1 LAPMLLSGCTGILSA
16 SALPTLLP
24 TEYIPT
30 VIALTAEAIIAC
42 AATPTHT
49 LTDTPQATPTPRQ
62 TTSQTITAATAT
74 PSPTAAGANQ
84 PPSTSAPTPTHLPPI
99 EIPYADIQ
107 IISPG
112 ALSRVVTPIKLHAFL
127 IPGAGGRVRVE
138 LLGEDGH
145 LLYRKIFVFDT
156 PVDARVNLLVDLDFE
171 ISGVAETARLVVS
184 IDDSYGRLKSLA
196 SENVILL
203 SLGNPDINPPG
214 DLLELI
220 VIQQPTP
227 KVLIQGG
234 TLTVSGLVRSA
245 SEQPLL
251 IELIATDGRII
262 GSRLA
267 GIATSPEGGHRLFAA
282 EVPYHVNS
290 PTWVRLTVSE
300 RGTRLPGVTQL
311 SSLEILLGP

>member
-1 LAPMLLSGCTGILSA
+1 MSRLAEVSDISEISRA
-16 SALPTLLP
+16 K
-24 TEYIPT
+24 
-30 VIALTAEAIIAC
+30 
-42 AATPTHT
+42 
-49 LTDTPQATPTPRQ
+49 
-62 TTSQTITAATAT
+62 AATAT
-74 PSPTAAGANQ
+74 ATLSHTAANDNQ
-84 PPSTSAPTPTHLPPI
+84 PPSTSAPPPPPPI

-112 ALSRVVTPIKLHAFL
+112 ALSRVVTPLKVHAFL

-138 LLGEDGH
+138 LLGEDGR
-145 LLYRKIFVFDT
+145 LLYRTIFVFDS
-156 PVDARVNLLVDLDFE
+156 PSDARVNLWVDLDFE

-184 IDDSYGRLKSLA
+184 VDDSYGRLKSLA

-203 SLGNPDINPPG
+203 SWGNPDINPPG
-214 DLLELI
+214 DLLAPI

-234 TLTVSGLVRSA
+234 KLLVSGLVRSA

-251 IELIATDGRII
+251 IEIIATDGRIV

-267 GIATSPEGGHRLFAA
+267 GIATSPQGGHRLFAA
-282 EVPYHVNS
+282 AVPYHVSS

-300 RGTRLPGVTQL
+300 RGTRLPGATQL
-311 SSLEILLGP
+311 SSLEVLLGP